1 MQSAA
6 VSPEAALE
14 VCLIAFAVSEAGA
27 GGLGPADAAALD
39 TPVHLWLMEAKH
51 LQEKQSSS
59 LTMSLTNWILN
70 IAFTFA
76 LQNF

>member
-1 MQSAA
+1 MQSPA

-51 LQEKQSSS
+51 LQQHGRRNK
-59 LTMSLTNWILN
+59 
-70 IAFTFA
+70 AA
-76 LQNF
+76 V